1 MSNTTQISA
10 NTSDDLSE
18 NLNDAKKVFF
28 SYAAKI
34 SQLKFTLLLEHFV
47 NIAKDVFYYS
57 EPDSN
62 ISFLSFEILNKQ
74 SFSFDNYE
82 SLAGEISRLKHKL
95 VSNHSDFEKFNLP
108 IFLTSVKFPIKK
120 NSQEWSDFNDID
132 FIVPK
137 IILFQH
143 SGSCFI
149 IANFF
154 SESFSHHENFSEF
167 LERETELIYNLEN
180 RLQETSNNRSILNEI
195 ISYDDFTN
203 WKNKISS
210 VVDEIKHENIDKV
223 VIARRVENEISS
235 PINWQKTL
243 GDLNIKFPTCTNF
256 LYKSGKSIFFGSTP
270 EILIKYSGDT
280 FFTEALAGS
289 IMRGENPEQDKQLE
303 EELLKSDKNNMEHE
317 AVIDYIK
324 KSVFNFVDEVE
335 IVKNPVVKKLPNI
348 QHLQTSVTGKLKS
361 KDQIF
366 KIISSLFP
374 TPAVCGIPKEQSLKM
389 IEKTEDFDR
398 GLFSGVIGWFNADN
412 YGEFFVTIRSALV
425 KDNKLYAYAGCGIVE
440 GSDPKEEFEET
451 KLKLKPIL
459 SLFNNADKN

>member
-10 NTSDDLSE
+10 NTSE
-18 NLNDAKKVFF
+18 NLTENLSDPKKVFF
-28 SYAAKI
+28 SYATKI
-34 SQLKFTLLLEHFV
+34 SQLKFTLLLEHFT
-47 NIAKDVFYYS
+47 NTAEDVFYYS
-57 EPDSN
+57 EPDNN

-82 SLAGEISRLKHKL
+82 MLAGEISTLKSKL
-95 VSNHSDFEKFNLP
+95 ISNHSDYEKFNLP
-108 IFLTSVKFPIKK
+108 IFITAVKFPIKRF
-120 NSQEWSDFNDID
+120 SDEWADFNDID

-154 SESFSHHENFSEF
+154 SESFSNHINFNEF
-167 LERETELIYNLEN
+167 LERETELIYNLDN
-180 RLQETSNNRSILNEI
+180 RLQESAGDRTILKEVSSINE
-195 ISYDDFTN
+195 FEN
-203 WKNKISS
+203 WENKIDS
-210 VVDEIKHENIDKV
+210 VVEDIQREKIDKV
-223 VIARRVENEISS
+223 VIARRSENEITS
-235 PINWQKTL
+235 PINWQKTII
-243 GDLNIKFPTCTNF
+243 DLNLRYPTCTNF

-270 EILIKYSGDT
+270 EILIKYSGST

-289 IMRGENPEQDKQLE
+289 IMRGINPEQDRQLE
-303 EELLKSDKNNMEHE
+303 NELLRSEKNKLEHE

-324 KSVFNFVDEVE
+324 KSVFNFVDQVE

-348 QHLQTSVTGKLKS
+348 QHLQTSVTGTLKS

-374 TPAVCGIPKEQSLKM
+374 TPAVCGIPKELSLKM

-425 KDNKLYAYAGCGIVE
+425 KGDKLYAYAGCGIVE
-440 GSDPKEEFEET
+440 GSDPEEEFEES

>member
-1 MSNTTQISA
+1 MSNTAQISA
-10 NTSDDLSE
+10 NTSDDFSE
-18 NLNDAKKVFF
+18 NLSDPKKVFF

-34 SQLKFTLLLEHFV
+34 SPLKFTLLLEHFT
-47 NIAKDVFYYS
+47 NKGDDVFYYS
-57 EPDSN
+57 EPDTN

-74 SFSFDNYE
+74 SFCFDNYE
-82 SLAGEISRLKHKL
+82 LLAEEISILKSKL
-95 VSNHSDFEKFNLP
+95 VSNHSDYEKFNLP
-108 IFLTSVKFPIKK
+108 IFITSVKFPIKK
-120 NSQEWSDFNDID
+120 DSEEWSDFGDID
-132 FIVPK
+132 FIIPK

-143 SGSCFI
+143 SGTCFI
-149 IANFF
+149 VANFF
-154 SESFSHHENFSEF
+154 SESFSHHENFNEF

-180 RLQETSNNRSILNEI
+180 RLQESSGDRVILKDINNSDNLE
-195 ISYDDFTN
+195 N
-203 WKNKISS
+203 WANKIHS
-210 VVDEIKHENIDKV
+210 VVEEIKREKIDKV
-223 VIARRVENEISS
+223 VIARRVENEITA
-235 PINWQKTL
+235 PISWHKTL
-243 GDLNIKFPTCTNF
+243 SDLNIKYPTCTNF

-270 EILIKYSGDT
+270 EILIKYSGNT

-289 IMRGENPEQDKQLE
+289 IMRGIDPDQDRQLE
-303 EELLKSDKNNMEHE
+303 EELLKSDKNKVEHE

-324 KSVFNFVDEVE
+324 KSVFNFVEQVE

-348 QHLQTSVTGKLKS
+348 QHLQTSVTGTLKS

-389 IEKTEDFDR
+389 IEKTENFDR

-425 KDNKLYAYAGCGIVE
+425 KNNKLYAYAGCGIVE
-440 GSDPKEEFEET
+440 GSDPQEEFEET
-451 KLKLKPIL
+451 QLKLKPIL

>member
-1 MSNTTQISA
+1 MSNTAQISA

-18 NLNDAKKVFF
+18 NLSNPKKVFF

-57 EPDSN
+57 EPESN

-74 SFSFDNYE
+74 SFTFDNYE
-82 SLAGEISRLKHKL
+82 SLAGEISILKHKL

-120 NSQEWSDFNDID
+120 NSEEWSDFNDID

-154 SESFSHHENFSEF
+154 SESFSHHENFNEF

-180 RLQETSNNRSILNEI
+180 RLQETSSDRSSLNEI
-195 ISYDDFTN
+195 SSRDDFTN
-203 WKNKISS
+203 WKNKINS
-210 VVDEIKHENIDKV
+210 VVDEIKHEKIDKV
-223 VIARRVENEISS
+223 VIARRIENEISS

-243 GDLNIKFPTCTNF
+243 GDLNIKYPTCTNF

-289 IMRGENPEQDKQLE
+289 IMRGVNPEQDKQLE

-324 KSVFNFVDEVE
+324 KSVFNFVDQVE
-335 IVKNPVVKKLPNI
+335 IVKSPVVKKLPNI

-440 GSDPKEEFEET
+440 GSDPKEEFEEAQ
-451 KLKLKPIL
+451 LKLKPIL

>member
-10 NTSDDLSE
+10 NTSENLSE
-18 NLNDAKKVFF
+18 NLRDPKKVFF

-34 SQLKFTLLLEHFV
+34 SQLKFTILLEHFT
-47 NIAKDVFYYS
+47 NKADDVFYYS
-57 EPDSN
+57 EPESN

-74 SFSFDNYE
+74 SFNFDNYE
-82 SLAGEISRLKHKL
+82 LLAGEISALKSKL
-95 VSNHSDFEKFNLP
+95 ISNHSDYEKFNLP
-108 IFLTSVKFPIKK
+108 IFITSVKFPIKRF
-120 NSQEWSDFNDID
+120 SEEWADFNDID

-143 SGSCFI
+143 SGTCFI

-154 SESFSHHENFSEF
+154 SESFSTHINFDEF
-167 LERETELIYNLEN
+167 LERETELIYNLDN
-180 RLQETSNNRSILNEI
+180 RLQETAGDRTTLKEVSS
-195 ISYDDFTN
+195 DDEFEN
-203 WKNKISS
+203 WKNKIDS
-210 VVDEIKHENIDKV
+210 VVEEIKREKIDKV
-223 VIARRVENEISS
+223 VIARRSESEITS

-243 GDLNIKFPTCTNF
+243 SDLNLRYPSCTNF

-270 EILIKYSGDT
+270 EILIKYSGNT

-289 IMRGENPEQDKQLE
+289 IMRGINPEQDKQLE
-303 EELLKSDKNNMEHE
+303 DELLKSEKNKLEHE

-324 KSVFNFVDEVE
+324 KSVFNFVEQVE

-348 QHLQTSVTGKLKS
+348 QHLQTSVTGTLKS

-374 TPAVCGIPKEQSLKM
+374 TPAVCGIPKELSLKM

-425 KDNKLYAYAGCGIVE
+425 KGNKLYAYAGCGIVE
-440 GSDPKEEFEET
+440 GSDPEEEFEES

>member
-1 MSNTTQISA
+1 MSNTAQITA

-18 NLNDAKKVFF
+18 NLGDSKKVFF

-34 SQLKFTLLLEHFV
+34 SPLKFTLLLEHFA
-47 NIAKDVFYYS
+47 NKAEDVFYYS

-82 SLAGEISRLKHKL
+82 SLAEEISKLKNKL
-95 VSNHSDFEKFNLP
+95 ISNHADYQKFKLP

-120 NSQEWSDFNDID
+120 DSEEWADFNDID
-132 FIVPK
+132 FIIPK

-143 SGSCFI
+143 SETCFI
-149 IANFF
+149 VANFF
-154 SESFSHHENFSEF
+154 SESFSHHENFNEF
-167 LERETELIYNLEN
+167 LERETELIYNLET
-180 RLQETSNNRSILNEI
+180 RLQDSNSDRTILKNLI
-195 ISYDDFTN
+195 NVDDYKN
-203 WKNKISS
+203 WESKIFS
-210 VVDEIKHENIDKV
+210 VIEEIKREKIDKV
-223 VIARRVENEISS
+223 VIARRVENEIISL
-235 PINWQKTL
+235 INWQKIFT
-243 GDLNIKFPTCTNF
+243 DLNNKFPTCTNF

-270 EILIKYSGDT
+270 EILIKYSGNT

-289 IMRGENPEQDKQLE
+289 IMRGINPEQDKQLE
-303 EELLKSDKNNMEHE
+303 DELLKSDKNKVEHE

-324 KSVFNFVDEVE
+324 KSVFNYVDQVE
-335 IVKNPVVKKLPNI
+335 IVKNPIVKKLPNI
-348 QHLQTSVTGKLKS
+348 QHLQTSVTGTLKS

-374 TPAVCGIPKEQSLKM
+374 TPAVCGIPKELSLKM

-440 GSDPKEEFEET
+440 GSDPKEEYEET
-451 KLKLKPIL
+451 LLKLKPIL
-459 SLFNNADKN
+459 SLFNNADKS

>member
-1 MSNTTQISA
+1 MSNTAQISA
-10 NTSDDLSE
+10 NTSNDLSE
-18 NLNDAKKVFF
+18 NLNDPRKVFF

-34 SQLKFTLLLEHFV
+34 SNLKFTLLLEHFT
-47 NIAKDVFYYS
+47 NIAEDVFYYS
-57 EPDSN
+57 EPESN

-82 SLAGEISRLKHKL
+82 SLAEEISILKNKL
-95 VSNHSDFEKFNLP
+95 VSNHSEYEKFNLP
-108 IFLTSVKFPIKK
+108 IFITSVKFPIKK
-120 NSQEWSDFNDID
+120 DSEEWSDFNDID

-154 SESFSHHENFSEF
+154 SESFSHNENFNEF
-167 LERETELIYNLEN
+167 LERETELIYNLES
-180 RLQETSNNRSILNEI
+180 RLQEGSGERTSIKN
-195 ISYDDFTN
+195 ISDGYDFPT
-203 WKNKISS
+203 WKNKIES

-223 VIARRVENEISS
+223 VIARRIESEITS
-235 PINWQKTL
+235 PINWNKTI
-243 GDLNIKFPTCTNF
+243 GDLNLKFPTCTNF
-256 LYKSGKSIFFGSTP
+256 LYKSGKSIFFGTTP
-270 EILIKYSGDT
+270 EILIKYSGNS
-280 FFTEALAGS
+280 FSTEALAGS
-289 IMRGENPEQDKQLE
+289 IMRGIDPEQDKQLE
-303 EELLKSDKNNMEHE
+303 EELLKSDKNKTEHE

-324 KSVFNFVDEVE
+324 KSVFNFVDNVE
-335 IVKNPVVKKLPNI
+335 IVENPIVKKLPNI
-348 QHLQTSVTGKLKS
+348 QHLQTSVTGTLKS

-374 TPAVCGIPKEQSLKM
+374 TPAVCGIPKEQSLKL
-389 IEKTEDFDR
+389 IEKTENFDR

-440 GSDPKEEFEET
+440 GSDPQEEFDET

>member
-1 MSNTTQISA
+1 MSNTSQITA
-10 NTSDDLSE
+10 NTSNDFSE
-18 NLNDAKKVFF
+18 NLSDPNKVFF

-34 SQLKFTLLLEHFV
+34 SQLKFTLLLEHFTTK
-47 NIAKDVFYYS
+47 ADDVFYYS
-57 EPDSN
+57 EPENN

-82 SLAGEISRLKHKL
+82 LLAEEISVLKSKL
-95 VSNHSDFEKFNLP
+95 VSNHSDYEKFNLP
-108 IFLTSVKFPIKK
+108 IFITSVKFPIKK
-120 NSQEWSDFNDID
+120 NSEEWNDFNDLD

-143 SGSCFI
+143 SGTCFI

-154 SESFSHHENFSEF
+154 SESFSHQENFNEF

-180 RLQETSNNRSILNEI
+180 RLQEFNGNPAILKSKE
-195 ISYDDFTN
+195 DDNDFEN
-203 WKNKISS
+203 WKNIIES
-210 VVDEIKHENIDKV
+210 VVKEIQHEKIDKV
-223 VIARRVENEISS
+223 VIARRVENEIST

-243 GDLNIKFPTCTNF
+243 DDLNKKYPSCTNF
-256 LYKSGKSIFFGSTP
+256 LFKSGKSIFFGSTP
-270 EILIKYSGDT
+270 EILIKYSGND

-289 IMRGENPEQDKQLE
+289 IKRGNTPEEDRSLEN
-303 EELLKSDKNNMEHE
+303 ELLKSDKNNVEHD

-324 KSVFNFVDEVE
+324 KSVFNFVDKVE
-335 IVKNPVVKKLPNI
+335 IAKSPNIKKLPNI
-348 QHLQTSVTGKLKS
+348 QHLQTSVTGTLKS
-361 KDQIF
+361 KDQVF

-374 TPAVCGIPKEQSLKM
+374 TPAVCGIPKDQSLKM

-451 KLKLKPIL
+451 QLKLKPIL
-459 SLFNNADKN
+459 SLFSNADKN

>member
-10 NTSDDLSE
+10 NTSE
-18 NLNDAKKVFF
+18 NLTENLSDPKKVFF

-34 SQLKFTLLLEHFV
+34 SQLKFTILLEHFT
-47 NIAKDVFYYS
+47 NKADDVFYYS
-57 EPDSN
+57 EPESN

-74 SFSFDNYE
+74 SFNFDNYE
-82 SLAGEISRLKHKL
+82 LLAGEISALKSKL
-95 VSNHSDFEKFNLP
+95 ISNHSDYEKFNLP
-108 IFLTSVKFPIKK
+108 IFITSVKFPIKRF
-120 NSQEWSDFNDID
+120 SEEWVDFNDID

-143 SGSCFI
+143 SGTCFI

-154 SESFSHHENFSEF
+154 SESFSTHINFDEF
-167 LERETELIYNLEN
+167 LERETELIYNLDN
-180 RLQETSNNRSILNEI
+180 RLQETAGDRTTLKEVSS
-195 ISYDDFTN
+195 DDEFEN
-203 WKNKISS
+203 WKNKIDS
-210 VVDEIKHENIDKV
+210 VVEEIKREKIDKV
-223 VIARRVENEISS
+223 VIARRSESEITSQ
-235 PINWQKTL
+235 INWQKTL
-243 GDLNIKFPTCTNF
+243 SDLNLRYPSCTNF

-270 EILIKYSGDT
+270 EILIKYSGNT

-289 IMRGENPEQDKQLE
+289 IMRGINPEQDKQLE
-303 EELLKSDKNNMEHE
+303 DELLKSEKNKLEHE

-324 KSVFNFVDEVE
+324 KSVFNFVEQVE

-348 QHLQTSVTGKLKS
+348 QHLQTSVTGTLKS

-374 TPAVCGIPKEQSLKM
+374 TPAVCGIPKELSLKM

-425 KDNKLYAYAGCGIVE
+425 KGNKLYAYAGCGIVE
-440 GSDPKEEFEET
+440 GSDPEEEFEES

>member
-18 NLNDAKKVFF
+18 NLSNPNKVFF

-34 SQLKFTLLLEHFV
+34 SSLKFTLLLEHFA
-47 NIAKDVFYYS
+47 NKPDDVFYYS
-57 EPDSN
+57 EPDGN

-82 SLAGEISRLKHKL
+82 LLAEEISTLKSKL
-95 VSNHSDFEKFNLP
+95 VSNHSDYEKFNLP
-108 IFLTSVKFPIKK
+108 IFLTAVKFPIKRD
-120 NSQEWSDFNDID
+120 SEEWSDFNDID

-143 SGSCFI
+143 SGTCFI

-154 SESFSHHENFSEF
+154 SESFSRHENFNEF
-167 LERETELIYNLEN
+167 LERETELIYNLES
-180 RLQETSNNRSILNEI
+180 RLQESNSKSTILKDING
-195 ISYDDFTN
+195 SNDFEL
-203 WKNKISS
+203 WKNKIEL
-210 VVDEIKHENIDKV
+210 VVEEIKHEKIDKV
-223 VIARRVENEISS
+223 VIARRVENEISTS
-235 PINWQKTL
+235 INWQKTFD
-243 GDLNIKFPTCTNF
+243 DLNINYPTCTNF
-256 LYKSGKSIFFGSTP
+256 LYKSGNSIFFGSTP
-270 EILIKYSGDT
+270 EILIKYSGNT

-289 IMRGENPEQDKQLE
+289 KKRGNTIEEDKLLE
-303 EELLKSDKNNMEHE
+303 SELLKSDKNNVEHN

-324 KSVFNFVDEVE
+324 KSVFNFVDTVE
-335 IVKNPVVKKLPNI
+335 IDKIPIVKKLPNI
-348 QHLQTSVTGKLKS
+348 QHLQTSVKGTLKS

-374 TPAVCGIPKEQSLKM
+374 TPAVCGIPKELSLKM
-389 IEKTEDFDR
+389 IEKTENFDR

-440 GSDPKEEFEET
+440 GSDPIEEFEET
-451 KLKLKPIL
+451 ELKLKPIL

>member
-1 MSNTTQISA
+1 MSNTAQISA

-18 NLNDAKKVFF
+18 NLSNPNKVFF

-34 SQLKFTLLLEHFV
+34 SSLKFTMLLEHFA
-47 NIAKDVFYYS
+47 NKADDVFYYS
-57 EPDSN
+57 EPESN

-82 SLAGEISRLKHKL
+82 LLAEEISILKNKL
-95 VSNHSDFEKFNLP
+95 VSNHSDYEKFNLP
-108 IFLTSVKFPIKK
+108 IFITSVKFPIKK
-120 NSQEWSDFNDID
+120 NSEEWNDFNDLD

-143 SGSCFI
+143 SGTCFI

-154 SESFSHHENFSEF
+154 SESFSHHENFNEF

-180 RLQETSNNRSILNEI
+180 RLLESTGDRTVLKD
-195 ISYDDFTN
+195 ISYSDDFEN
-203 WKNKISS
+203 WERKIHS
-210 VVDEIKHENIDKV
+210 VVEEIKREKIDKV
-223 VIARRVENEISS
+223 VIARRVENEISTS
-235 PINWQKTL
+235 INWQKTL
-243 GDLNIKFPTCTNF
+243 DDLNKKYPTCTNF
-256 LYKSGKSIFFGSTP
+256 FYKSGKSIFFGSTP
-270 EILIKYSGDT
+270 EILIKYSGNK

-289 IMRGENPEQDKQLE
+289 IMRGTDPESDKLLE
-303 EELLKSDKNNMEHE
+303 SELLNSEKNNAEHN

-324 KSVFNFVDEVE
+324 KSVFNFVDKVE
-335 IVKNPVVKKLPNI
+335 IDNKPIVKKLPNI
-348 QHLQTSVTGKLKS
+348 QHLQTSVTGTLKS

-389 IEKTEDFDR
+389 IEKTENFDR

-425 KDNKLYAYAGCGIVE
+425 KNNKLYAYAGCGIVE

-451 KLKLKPIL
+451 QLKLKPIL

>member
-10 NTSDDLSE
+10 NTSENLSE
-18 NLNDAKKVFF
+18 NLSDPKKVFF

-34 SQLKFTLLLEHFV
+34 SQLKFTILLEHFT
-47 NIAKDVFYYS
+47 NKADDVFYYS
-57 EPDSN
+57 EPESN

-74 SFSFDNYE
+74 SFNFDNYE
-82 SLAGEISRLKHKL
+82 LLAGEISALKSKL
-95 VSNHSDFEKFNLP
+95 ISNHSDYEKFNLP
-108 IFLTSVKFPIKK
+108 IFITSVKFPIKRF
-120 NSQEWSDFNDID
+120 SEEWADFNDID

-143 SGSCFI
+143 TGTCFI

-154 SESFSHHENFSEF
+154 SESFSTHINFDEF
-167 LERETELIYNLEN
+167 LERETELIYNLDN
-180 RLQETSNNRSILNEI
+180 RLQETAGDRTTLKEVSS
-195 ISYDDFTN
+195 DDEFEN
-203 WKNKISS
+203 WKNKIDS
-210 VVDEIKHENIDKV
+210 VVEEIKREKIDKV
-223 VIARRVENEISS
+223 VIARRSESEITSQ
-235 PINWQKTL
+235 INWQKTL
-243 GDLNIKFPTCTNF
+243 SDLNLRYPSCTNF

-270 EILIKYSGDT
+270 EILIKYSGNT

-289 IMRGENPEQDKQLE
+289 IMRGINPEQDKQLE
-303 EELLKSDKNNMEHE
+303 DELLKSEKNKLEHE

-324 KSVFNFVDEVE
+324 KSVFNFVDQVE

-348 QHLQTSVTGKLKS
+348 QHLQTSVTGTLKS

-374 TPAVCGIPKEQSLKM
+374 TPAVCGIPKELSLKM

-425 KDNKLYAYAGCGIVE
+425 KGNKLYAYAGCGIVE
-440 GSDPKEEFEET
+440 GSDPEEEFEES

>member
-1 MSNTTQISA
+1 MSNTAQITA

-18 NLNDAKKVFF
+18 NLSDPKKVFF

-34 SQLKFTLLLEHFV
+34 SPLKFTLLLEHFA
-47 NIAKDVFYYS
+47 NKADDVFYYS

-82 SLAGEISRLKHKL
+82 SLAEEISKLKNKL
-95 VSNHSDFEKFNLP
+95 ISNHADYQKFKLP

-120 NSQEWSDFNDID
+120 DSDEWADFNDID

-143 SGSCFI
+143 SGTCFI
-149 IANFF
+149 VANFF
-154 SESFSHHENFSEF
+154 SESFSHHENFNEF
-167 LERETELIYNLEN
+167 LERETELIYNLET
-180 RLQETSNNRSILNEI
+180 RLQDSNSDRTILKNVI
-195 ISYDDFTN
+195 NADDFKN
-203 WKNKISS
+203 WESKIYT
-210 VVDEIKHENIDKV
+210 VIKEIKREKIDKV
-223 VIARRVENEISS
+223 VIARRVENEIISS
-235 PINWQKTL
+235 INWQKTFTE
-243 GDLNIKFPTCTNF
+243 LNIKFPTCTNF

-289 IMRGENPEQDKQLE
+289 IMRGVDPEQDKQLE
-303 EELLKSDKNNMEHE
+303 DELLKSDKNNMEHE

-324 KSVFNFVDEVE
+324 KSVFNFVDQVE

-348 QHLQTSVTGKLKS
+348 QHLQTSVTGTLKS

-425 KDNKLYAYAGCGIVE
+425 KNNKLYAYAGCGIVE
-440 GSDPKEEFEET
+440 GSDPKEEYEET
-451 KLKLKPIL
+451 QLKLKPIL